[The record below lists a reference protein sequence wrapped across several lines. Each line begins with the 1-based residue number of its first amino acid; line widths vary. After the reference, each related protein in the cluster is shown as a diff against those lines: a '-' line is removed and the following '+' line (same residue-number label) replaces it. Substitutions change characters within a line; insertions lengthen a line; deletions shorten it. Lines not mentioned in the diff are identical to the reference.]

1 MPRKVPAVVEDQL
14 SSVWRI
20 GLIDRGRFN
29 RSNDIG
35 VGNARL
41 RCAGI
46 DSPGDRNSSCR
57 TKIVS
62 LWSMHGHRRSHPYGQ
77 ERISVMVR
85 LRNAVMVVMLATG
98 LAGCASGHWPSIA
111 HFSIW
116 HCDTCDDFP
125 TPAYGPG
132 YSMMPGTY
140 TGPPSVGSNG
150 SGGPA
155 ASTSP
160 AAATGAPA
168 AAAPAAP
175 LAPAGTSTTPPSLPT
190 P

>member
-1 MPRKVPAVVEDQL
+1 LLKTNVSL
-14 SSVWRI
+14 SAQ
-20 GLIDRGRFN
+20 F
-29 RSNDIG
+29 
-35 VGNARL
+35 
-41 RCAGI
+41 
-46 DSPGDRNSSCR
+46 DSSIEADLTDLTTSASEMRERDAPESTSSAIVNSSCR

-140 TGPPSVGSNG
+140 TGPPTLN
-150 SGGPA
+150 
-155 ASTSP
+155 ASTP
-160 AAATGAPA
+160 GGAAGS
-168 AAAPAAP
+168 
-175 LAPAGTSTTPPSLPT
+175 APAGTPVPSTPAGATAPSAPAATTTPPTPPT